1 MTPFYQLTA
10 TRLRGQPLSMADYA
24 GKVVLVVNTASHCGF
39 TPQYAGL
46 EALYKKY
53 AAQGLVVLGFP
64 CNQFGKQEPGGAD
77 EIEQT
82 CHVNYGVSFPMFER
96 SGRQRPRRTPA
107 VSLSETNVARRA
119 RRTDQSGISPGS
131 SSVATAHPSRVLRRS
146 RRRRKWKPPL
156 SRPSRAECSPSC
168 HVHPAAAGCPYKV
181 DVALARPATVC
192 CWPIFHLFG
201 HQPKAATRPRL
212 HAEKHRGRRGVRMLR
227 RPDR

>member
-39 TPQYAGL
+39 TSQYAGL

-82 CHVNYGVSFPMFER
+82 CHVNYGVSFPMFAKVDVNGPAAHPLFR
-96 SGRQRPRRTPA
+96 YLKQALPGVLGGRIKWNFTKFLIGRDGT
-107 VSLSETNVARRA
+107 
-119 RRTDQSGISPGS
+119 
-131 SSVATAHPSRVLRRS
+131 PSRVLRRHDAGENGGLHCCRPQALS
-146 RRRRKWKPPL
+146 AVIPRSPNGWLPIQGRCWFL
-156 SRPSRAECSPSC
+156 ACSRPRQLSPERPISRQ
-168 HVHPAAAGCPYKV
+168 G
-181 DVALARPATVC
+181 L
-192 CWPIFHLFG
+192 
-201 HQPKAATRPRL
+201 
-212 HAEKHRGRRGVRMLR
+212 
-227 RPDR
+227 